1 MRHPKAL
8 HVSSTG
14 NGRSQNEDFAL
25 TNLEQGI
32 HILCDGGGKPEKGR
46 LASEYVAKKL
56 QDRLVEANH
65 QQQLRP
71 IELSAPK
78 RLQGMQEAML
88 SAFEEIQAGFM
99 KIGTQSASLEGA
111 HVSCIAVWL
120 QDSFAILA
128 HLGNCRAYLFRS
140 GKIYTLTR
148 DHVSEG
154 GAAGGMVRAF
164 GPQFTAPDLLK
175 IEFEPGDLLFL
186 MSDGAYGSLR
196 SDGTVKLVQSML
208 IGREVKGIL
217 DQCAYASGDD
227 STLVQIQFPKE
238 GVQGPISASTRVEL
252 VSKTPLCKYMD
263 FTQRSHIAAL
273 CQVEE
278 FEAQTILVQEDTDG
292 DCMYLVAKGTLEIL
306 MKGQFIAYKKQG
318 EFLGEVSLIRMGKRT
333 ATAVAKD
340 RVTLLTL
347 QRSDLMEAF
356 KRDVELERNFYRG
369 MLEMVLDRMTEQGRE
384 IARMKSV

>member
-1 MRHPKAL
+1 MKQPKAL
-8 HVSSTG
+8 HTSCTG

-32 HILCDGGGKPEKGR
+32 HILCDGGGKSDKGR
-46 LASEYVAKKL
+46 SAAEFVAKRL
-56 QDRLVEANH
+56 QDLLVSANH
-65 QQQLRP
+65 DFREHT
-71 IELSAPK
+71 IVLSGPK
-78 RLQGMQEAML
+78 RLQRMQEVML
-88 SAFEEIQAGFM
+88 SAFEEVQAGFM
-99 KIGTQSASLEGA
+99 KIGPQGANLEGSS
-111 HVSCIAVWL
+111 VSCISIWL
-120 QDSFAILA
+120 NDQFAILA
-128 HLGNCRAYLFRS
+128 HLGDCRAYLYRA
-140 GKIYTLTR
+140 GKIFTLTR
-148 DHVSEG
+148 DHVSEREG
-154 GAAGGMVRAF
+154 AGGVLRSF
-164 GPQFTAPDLLK
+164 GPQFAVPDLLK

-186 MSDGAYGSLR
+186 MSDGAHKSLQAE
-196 SDGTVKLVQSML
+196 GTVKVVQAML
-208 IGREVKGIL
+208 QGREIKSIL
-217 DQCAYASGDD
+217 NQCAYASADD

-238 GVQGPISASTRVEL
+238 GATGPISASARVEL
-252 VSKTPLCKYMD
+252 VSKTPLCKHMD

-278 FEAQTILVQEDTDG
+278 FEPQTILVQEETDG

-306 MKGQFIAYKKQG
+306 MRGQFIAYKKPG

-333 ATAVAKD
+333 ATAVAKEK
-340 RVTLLTL
+340 VTLLTL